1 MNNLDYENRN
11 AFMPPLQTIKKKHI
25 SLITKIK
32 NIYIYLF
39 IFAIIYIEFGY
50 HMVVENQLN
59 GTIRIFL
66 LIILPFPLCLLDSS
80 RFKSINITSS
90 ILFFY
95 FLVLILLNGL
105 RDNNLNNY
113 ILLLVPVYL
122 GFMISWLIDIQIFIK
137 FFCRIMLF
145 LASYSLIIFMV
156 GFLFPSL
163 IEQLPFLGYRL
174 DSQAEVHDAL
184 FSVFLTNTT
193 YIRNYGL
200 AWEPGAFA
208 LLNCFA
214 LYFVGMSR
222 KQFRIGYIAIFSLTI
237 VTTFSTMGYAVMAGI
252 YIVLI
257 NKLCNQKQKRRM
269 LKIGGIFLVGCIIV
283 LSFQSI
289 REVVFS
295 KLRGLFLESDGEV
308 SYTTQARLNAIIYP
322 FKAFLSSPII
332 GIGYDSFSILNIEKC
347 NGVATNTILNWFA
360 LFGSLFGLPC
370 IYFYLRVFL
379 NHAKIFK
386 LNIFSII
393 ILLLSFIL
401 LLSTESLLRISL
413 IYIIIFYS
421 AQDLPWSRD
430 IHENSLYF
438 RSL

>member
-32 NIYIYLF
+32 NIYVYLF

-163 IEQLPFLGYRL
+163 IE
-174 DSQAEVHDAL
+174 
-184 FSVFLTNTT
+184 
-193 YIRNYGL
+193 
-200 AWEPGAFA
+200 
-208 LLNCFA
+208 
-214 LYFVGMSR
+214 
-222 KQFRIGYIAIFSLTI
+222 
-237 VTTFSTMGYAVMAGI
+237 
-252 YIVLI
+252 
-257 NKLCNQKQKRRM
+257 
-269 LKIGGIFLVGCIIV
+269 
-283 LSFQSI
+283 
-289 REVVFS
+289 
-295 KLRGLFLESDGEV
+295 
-308 SYTTQARLNAIIYP
+308 
-322 FKAFLSSPII
+322 
-332 GIGYDSFSILNIEKC
+332 
-347 NGVATNTILNWFA
+347 
-360 LFGSLFGLPC
+360 
-370 IYFYLRVFL
+370 
-379 NHAKIFK
+379 
-386 LNIFSII
+386 
-393 ILLLSFIL
+393 
-401 LLSTESLLRISL
+401 
-413 IYIIIFYS
+413 
-421 AQDLPWSRD
+421 
-430 IHENSLYF
+430 
-438 RSL
+438 